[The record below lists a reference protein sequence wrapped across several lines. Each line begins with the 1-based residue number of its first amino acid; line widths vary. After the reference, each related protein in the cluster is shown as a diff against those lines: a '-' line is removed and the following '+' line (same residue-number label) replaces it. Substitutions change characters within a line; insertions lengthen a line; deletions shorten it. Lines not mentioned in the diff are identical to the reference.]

1 LRGVEMNFER
11 SEFVD
16 RVRIFVKAGDG
27 GNGCVSFRREK
38 YVPKGGPDGG
48 DGGDGGFV
56 ILRANPNISTLL
68 SFVGKKKFIAE
79 NGKNGRG
86 KKMKGRNGKDLILD
100 VPVGTIVKDLET
112 GEVLADMDTPWKMVC
127 VARGGRGG
135 RGNHHFKTP
144 TRRAPRIFEKGEKGE
159 RRWLELELKILADA
173 ALVGYPN
180 VGKSS
185 LIARMSN
192 ARPKIANYPFT
203 TLIPNL
209 GVVRLDTDKEYIVA
223 DIPGLI
229 EGASEGAGLGNVF
242 LRHVERCSVILHVID
257 ISGFEGRDPV
267 EDYRVIK
274 EEMKRYA
281 KSLLEKPEIVVANKV
296 DLVQSKEN
304 LIEKIEILKRIS
316 GTEVLPTSA
325 VTGEGIKELMW
336 KVWEFVE
343 NSRKKLQPVATE
355 KFKKP
360 SAVWRR
366 LPEKIS
372 IHVRKLGEGE
382 YEVLGEDIQK
392 WLERYDISE
401 KDVRIMFL
409 EKLEKN
415 GLSKILKDAGVKDG
429 DTVYIGDFTF
439 EYKD

>member
-1 LRGVEMNFER
+1 MNFER

-27 GNGCVSFRREK
+27 GNGCASFRREK

-79 NGKNGRG
+79 NGKNGKG
-86 KKMKGRNGKDLILD
+86 KKMKGRNGRDLILD

-267 EDYRVIK
+267 EDYRVIR

-281 KSLLEKPEIVVANKV
+281 KSLLEKPEIVVTNKV
-296 DLVQSKEN
+296 DLVQNKEN

-316 GTEVLPTSA
+316 GTEVLTTSA

-343 NSRKKLQPVATE
+343 SSRKELQPVATE

-360 SAVWRR
+360 PAVWRR

-372 IHVRKLGEGE
+372 IHVRKLGDGE
-382 YEVLGEDIQK
+382 YEVFGEDIQR
-392 WLERYDISE
+392 WLERYDILE
-401 KDVRIMFL
+401 RDVRIMLL

>member
-1 LRGVEMNFER
+1 MNFER

>member
-1 LRGVEMNFER
+1 MNFEK

-79 NGKNGRG
+79 DGENGKG
-86 KKMKGRNGKDLILD
+86 KKMKGKNGRDLILD

-112 GEVLADMDTPWKMVC
+112 GEILADMDTPWKMVC

-135 RGNHHFKTP
+135 RGNHHFKTS
-144 TRRAPRIFEKGEKGE
+144 TRRAPRIYEKGEKGE

-209 GVVRLDTDKEYIVA
+209 GVVKLDMDKEYVIA

-242 LRHVERCSVILHVID
+242 LRHVERCSVVLHVVD

-267 EDYRVIK
+267 EDYKVIRR
-274 EEMKRYA
+274 EMGRYA
-281 KSLLEKPEIVVANKV
+281 ENLLSKPEIVVANKI
-296 DLVQSKEN
+296 DLVQDKKE
-304 LIEKIEILKRIS
+304 LMERVEVLRKIS
-316 GTEVLPTSA
+316 GKEVLMTSA
-325 VTGEGIKELMW
+325 ITGEGIKELMW
-336 KVWEFVE
+336 KVWEFIE
-343 NSRKKLQPVATE
+343 RDRKSIQPAKAE

-360 SAVWRR
+360 PALWRK

-372 IHVRKLGEGE
+372 ILVKKLGERE
-382 YEVLGEDIQK
+382 YEVFGKDVQM
-392 WLERYDISE
+392 WLDRFDISE
-401 KDVRIMFL
+401 KDVRLMFL

-429 DTVYIGDFTF
+429 DTVYIGNFAF

>member
-1 LRGVEMNFER
+1 MNFER

-79 NGKNGRG
+79 NGKNGKG

-229 EGASEGAGLGNVF
+229 EGASGGAGLGNVF

-296 DLVQSKEN
+296 DLVQSREN

-316 GTEVLPTSA
+316 GTEVLTISA

-336 KVWEFVE
+336 KVWEFVK

-360 SAVWRR
+360 PAVWRR

-382 YEVLGEDIQK
+382 YEVFGEDIQR

-401 KDVRIMFL
+401 RDARIMLL

>member
-1 LRGVEMNFER
+1 MNFER

-79 NGKNGRG
+79 NGKNGKG

-296 DLVQSKEN
+296 DLVQSREN

-372 IHVRKLGEGE
+372 IHVRKLGEWE

-401 KDVRIMFL
+401 RDARIMLL